1 MEKEAAP
8 IYHMSTAPRVSII
21 TVNYNGLEL
30 TLELLRS
37 IRANSFTDV
46 EVMVVDNASE
56 VSPRAA
62 IETQFPGTTV
72 IESAENLGFAGGN
85 NLGIAAARGD
95 YHFFI
100 NNDAELTDGCLETL
114 LAVYD
119 AHPDVGAVS
128 PLLCYFQEDAKLPGG
143 YDRIQYA
150 GTTRVHPLTARNR
163 TVGAHEADRGQY
175 DTPGQPTAYAHGAA
189 MLVPAALVKRT
200 GGMPE
205 NFFLYY
211 EELDWC
217 AQFARLGYQ
226 NYVAPRAKVYHKESY
241 AVSKISTL
249 KSYYLTRNRI
259 LFMRR
264 NYPALSVAGF
274 WLFLLVFTVPKTV
287 LTHLRNGEPEQI
299 GAFFRGIGW
308 HFAHLRLPA
317 PATAASPPALTVSRT
332 R

>member
-1 MEKEAAP
+1 
-8 IYHMSTAPRVSII
+8 MSTAPRVSII

-37 IRANSFTDV
+37 IRANSFQDC
-46 EVMVVDNASE
+46 EVIVVDNASE

-62 IETQFPGTTV
+62 IETQFPEVSV

-85 NLGIAAARGD
+85 NLGIAVARGD

-119 AHPDVGAVS
+119 SHPAAGAVS

-163 TVGAHEADRGQY
+163 TIGAHEADRGQY
-175 DTPGQPTAYAHGAA
+175 DLPAQPTAYAHGAA
-189 MLVPAALVKRT
+189 MLVPATLVHTT

-217 AQFARLGYQ
+217 AQFGRLGYQ

-259 LFMRR
+259 LFLRR
-264 NYPALSVAGF
+264 NYSALSVAGF
-274 WLFLLVFTVPKTV
+274 WVFLLAFTVPKTV
-287 LTHLRNGEPEQI
+287 LLHLKNGEPEQI
-299 GAFFRGIGW
+299 GAFLRGIGW
-308 HFAHLRLPA
+308 HFRHLRLPT
-317 PATAASPPALTVSRT
+317 PVTATGRTALSVSGST